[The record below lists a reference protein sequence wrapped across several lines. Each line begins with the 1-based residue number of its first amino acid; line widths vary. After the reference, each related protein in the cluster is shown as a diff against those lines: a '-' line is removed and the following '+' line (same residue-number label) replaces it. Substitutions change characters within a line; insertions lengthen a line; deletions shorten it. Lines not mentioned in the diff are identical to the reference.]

1 MGTIRF
7 NLDPFEQYS
16 DEQLWKCLELSHL
29 KSFVSTLDLGLD
41 HYVNEGGDNF
51 SVGQR
56 QLFCLTRALLRR
68 TNVLILDEATA
79 AVDFETD
86 SLIQTTI
93 RKEFSHCTILTIAH
107 RLHTIMDSNRVLVLD
122 AGNVAEFDQPKTLLS
137 NRSSIFS
144 SLAKDAG
151 ITHYSFDQ
159 NISSIIKKQK

>member
-151 ITHYSFDQ
+151 ITHFSFDQ
-159 NISSIIKKQK
+159 NMITSMIKQK